1 MREPY
6 TMQPAPEVQTTQPPP
21 PVPVSNVFKI
31 FVSVVAFVL
40 IFVGFLLQLG
50 GVGDVHSECND
61 ENDPDADF
69 ARELIAA
76 PTNCE
81 DRFRSLWWATFFQF
95 LLGIA
100 VAMVLLLDVVKDVTI
115 ALSIFMAISTVQ
127 IINAA
132 EDALDMEEESGPRAA
147 ATGYIFSA
155 MGNFMLIF
163 VIGVTGT
170 PTPHVPKMPT
180 FGTTSTQ
187 QAPTASHPTGGSSS
201 SQPAQIAVKQSMP
214 TPTLPM
220 SQMPNF
226 QTRSQPPSYQTQS
239 TTSVPSPSQQPQYRP
254 GRGGG
259 VVDI

>member
-21 PVPVSNVFKI
+21 PVPVANVFKI

-40 IFVGFLLQLG
+40 LFVGFLLQLG

-61 ENDPDADF
+61 ESNVEGDLV
-69 ARELIAA
+69 RELISL
-76 PTNCE
+76 PTDCE

-100 VAMVLLLDVVKDVTI
+100 VGVVLLLDVVKDVNI

-155 MGNFMLIF
+155 MGNFMLIC
-163 VIGVTGT
+163 VIGVTGK
-170 PTPHVPKMPT
+170 PTPHMPKMPSL
-180 FGTTSTQ
+180 GGASTQ
-187 QAPTASHPTGGSSS
+187 QVPTVSNPTGGSSS
-201 SQPAQIAVKQSMP
+201 GQPAQIAVKQSMP

-239 TTSVPSPSQQPQYRP
+239 PSAPSPSQQPQYRP